1 MCGRARGGD
10 VNGDALK
17 SMPILAEAGHGL
29 KAALRW
35 WVSELGSFVDDKGPP
50 APARSDLMLYL
61 GPLGTGQALTLIDRR
76 EDTPRRYTL
85 AAEAD
90 DLAER
95 LAAIRGTARQAVSLT
110 LLVDPALCFLRTLSL
125 PLAVLPR
132 MRDVLAQELEAATPF
147 RTASVYS
154 DWYVEGEGVDGLR
167 VRHVILKRAR
177 LDPILAVLAS
187 AGLKAGGV
195 IVGPSEDR
203 AMPVD
208 LLSGGQRPVPRLLRG
223 LTTGDAVAMALSA
236 GLLLGAFG
244 LVRAHQGATLEGL
257 ETASF
262 EAKRAA
268 PQRLAPPVQA
278 LAAALAAER
287 AARPPLAVLW
297 SDLAAALPDTAFAE
311 GLHLGPEG
319 TRATLRTTDTET
331 ALRALRA
338 VSGIGNVVTHESE
351 GAAGRLVVGLT
362 PGVRTESGAAPLPQ
376 LRP

>member
-1 MCGRARGGD
+1 MRPISGVD

-17 SMPILAEAGHGL
+17 SMPALAQAGQGL

-35 WVSELGSFVDDKGPP
+35 WVSELGSFVDGKGPP
-50 APARSDLMLYL
+50 TPARSDLMLYL

-85 AAEAD
+85 AAETD

-95 LAAIRGTARQAVSLT
+95 LAAIRGTARQAVSVT
-110 LLVDPALCFLRTLSL
+110 LLVDPELCFLRTLSL

-147 RTASVYS
+147 RMQGVYS
-154 DWYVEGEGVDGLR
+154 DWYVEGEGEDGLR
-167 VRHVILKRAR
+167 VRHVVLKRGR

-187 AGLKAGGV
+187 AGLDAGAV
-195 IVGPSEDR
+195 SVGPSEDR

-223 LTTGDAVAMALSA
+223 LTAGDAGAMALSA

-244 LVRAHQGATLEGL
+244 LLRAHQAATLDGL
-257 ETASF
+257 EAASF
-262 EAKRAA
+262 EARRAA
-268 PQRLAPPVQA
+268 PHRLAPPVQA
-278 LAAALAAER
+278 LASTLAAER

-319 TRATLRTTDTET
+319 VRATLRTTDTEA

-338 VSGIGNVVTHESE
+338 VPGIATVVTHESE

-362 PGVRTESGAAPLPQ
+362 LRPRTASSVDPVPQ

>member
-1 MCGRARGGD
+1 M
-10 VNGDALK
+10 NGNALK
-17 SMPILAEAGHGL
+17 SMLPLAQAGHGL

-35 WVSELGSFVDDKGPP
+35 WVSELGSFVEGEGAP

-90 DLAER
+90 DLSER
-95 LAAIRGTARQAVSLT
+95 LAAIRGTARQAVSVT
-110 LLVDPALCFLRTLSL
+110 LLVDPTLCFLRTLSL
-125 PLAVLPR
+125 PVAVLPR

-147 RTASVYS
+147 RMQGVYS
-154 DWYVEGEGVDGLR
+154 DWYVEGEDEGGLR

-195 IVGPSEDR
+195 GVGPSEDR

-223 LTTGDAVAMALSA
+223 LNAGDAVAMAVSA

-244 LVRAHQGATLEGL
+244 LLRAHQDATLDSL
-257 ETASF
+257 EAASF
-262 EAKRAA
+262 EARRAA
-268 PQRLAPPVQA
+268 PHRLAPPVQT
-278 LAAALAAER
+278 LASALAAER

-319 TRATLRTTDTET
+319 AIVTLRTTDAEA

-338 VSGIGNVVTHESE
+338 APGIGAVVPREGE

-362 PGVRTESGAAPLPQ
+362 PRARTDSGAAPVPL

>member
-1 MCGRARGGD
+1 
-10 VNGDALK
+10 VNETALK
-17 SMPILAEAGHGL
+17 SRPALAEAGHGL

-35 WVSELGSFVDDKGPP
+35 WVSELGSLVGDQGPP
-50 APARSDLMLYL
+50 APARSDLVLYL
-61 GPLGTGQALTLIDRR
+61 GPIGTGEALTLIDRR
-76 EDTPRRYTL
+76 EETPRRYTL
-85 AAEAD
+85 AADGD

-110 LLVDPALCFLRTLSL
+110 LLVDPALCFLRTRSL

-147 RTASVYS
+147 RMQGVYS
-154 DWYVEGEGVDGLR
+154 DWYVEGEDADGLR
-167 VRHVILKRAR
+167 VRHVVLKRAR
-177 LDPILAVLAS
+177 LDPILAVLAG
-187 AGLKAGGV
+187 AGLAAGGV

-223 LTTGDAVAMALSA
+223 LRASDAAAMALSA

-244 LVRAHQGATLEGL
+244 LLRAHQGATLEGL
-257 ETASF
+257 EAATF
-262 EAKRAA
+262 EARRAA

-278 LAAALAAER
+278 LASALAAER
-287 AARPPLAVLW
+287 AARPPLAVIW

-319 TRATLRTTDTET
+319 TRAILRTTDTEA
-331 ALRALRA
+331 ALRALRTA
-338 VSGIGNVVTHESE
+338 PGIGAVVPREGE
-351 GAAGRLVVGLT
+351 GAAGRLGVGLT
-362 PGVRTESGAAPLPQ
+362 PRPRTDSGVAPVPQ